1 MKRLLVLMMCVM
13 LAVPAVGMNANAAG
27 TGTISEE
34 IVKTEQQKAD
44 ELAKDNAS
52 VLNKHY
58 EEKQFQD
65 SEKEKADAIM
75 QEASGKLGLKFDS
88 QNGKLSDDESKETEL
103 KTENEVTEYVKKV
116 KAELDECKAKGSN
129 SENNDIET
137 KSSSK
142 DKADKQ
148 ARDEAIFL
156 SNYYSEQ
163 KYTKDEK
170 VEADA
175 IMQEAAEKLGLIF
188 DEKTGKLSDNPDKK
202 TEFEYKSNVI
212 DYVDEIK
219 KKLAECKTSVA
230 EPEAPSTPS
239 VPSEPEEIDVNSNI
253 IIGGKEY
260 DTTIANAGQHCEI
273 AVPLVN
279 LGDTKVTNVVITPA
293 LSSDPTVW
301 PFDIEKTDYS
311 QVCEK
316 LYGED
321 SGKDVLDRKH
331 TFRWTLRTRDDAI
344 TGYTKLTFNVSY
356 NEADGTKGSVALDYY
371 VQVNGVEPEDE
382 NRKLSTPRVIVT
394 GFTTTPEEVYAGDT
408 FKLTLN
414 LKNTSKET
422 AVSNMLFDIQ
432 GTQEGTDA
440 NNTYAA
446 FLPTAGSSTIFVDSI
461 GPNATKSISIELKS
475 KADLAQ
481 KPYVVTV
488 NMEYEDSKANP
499 FSETASVSVPIK
511 QEAKVD
517 LSSIQAMPD
526 AIDVGNEANVMFSIY
541 NVGKTKLYNVNVKF
555 AADSISGGDVFIGN
569 MDPGATGNVDAYLMG
584 QAATMDDG
592 TVKIIIS
599 YEDEEGKEAT
609 IEKTMTLFVNE
620 PFYPD
625 MMEDPMMEGMEEQKS
640 GLPWWGYVI
649 IGVAVV
655 GAAAAAIFVIKKKK
669 KAKKLAQEEMEL
681 IDSLEDNE

>member
-1 MKRLLVLMMCVM
+1 MKRLLILMMCAM
-13 LAVPAVGMNANAAG
+13 LAVPSVGMNVSA
-27 TGTISEE
+27 
-34 IVKTEQQKAD
+34 TETRESDKKNVVYVP
-44 ELAKDNAS
+44 ELLGETKDNAIKKLQES
-52 VLNKHY
+52 GLKEEVHEEYSEKTEGQVFKTDPEAADKVDVGSTIKIYLSKGPKPDGSENNK
-58 EEKQFQD
+58 KLT
-65 SEKEKADAIM
+65 EKEKADIEAEDSAIFINKHYTAPKFNDEEKIKANKVM
-75 QEASGKLGLKFDS
+75 KEAADQLGL
-88 QNGKLSDDESKETEL
+88 EL
-103 KTENEVTEYVKKV
+103 
-116 KAELDECKAKGSN
+116 
-129 SENNDIET
+129 
-137 KSSSK
+137 
-142 DKADKQ
+142 
-148 ARDEAIFL
+148 
-156 SNYYSEQ
+156 
-163 KYTKDEK
+163 
-170 VEADA
+170 
-175 IMQEAAEKLGLIF
+175 
-188 DEKTGKLSDNPDKK
+188 DEKTGKL
-202 TEFEYKSNVI
+202 TTSNVATKFGNKESVAK
-212 DYVDEIK
+212 YVKEIMNE
-219 KKLAECKTSVA
+219 LTACKTPVV
-230 EPEAPSTPS
+230 EPEVPSTPS
-239 VPSEPEEIDVNSNI
+239 EPSEPETIAVNSNI

-260 DTTIANAGQHCEI
+260 DTTTANAGQHCEI

-279 LGDTKVTNVVITPA
+279 LGETKVTNVAITPA
-293 LSSDPTVW
+293 LSSDPAVW
-301 PFDIEKTDYS
+301 PFDIERTDYS

-331 TFRWTLRTRDDAI
+331 TFRWTLKTRDDAI

-382 NRKLSTPRVIVT
+382 NGKLSTPRVIVT

-499 FSETASVSVPIK
+499 FTETASVSVPIK

-555 AADSISGGDVFIGN
+555 VADSISGGDVFIGN

-599 YEDEEGKEAT
+599 YEDEEGKEAA

-625 MMEDPMMEGMEEQKS
+625 MMEDPMMEGMEEQRS
-640 GLPWWGYVI
+640 GFPWWGYVI

-655 GAAAAAIFVIKKKK
+655 GGAAAAVLIIRKKK

>member
-1 MKRLLVLMMCVM
+1 MKRLLVLMMCAM
-13 LAVPAVGMNANAAG
+13 LAVPSVGMNVSATENIEQVITDDTDIGKEGPIQAQ
-27 TGTISEE
+27 SEE
-34 IVKTEQQKAD
+34 
-44 ELAKDNAS
+44 N
-52 VLNKHY
+52 
-58 EEKQFQD
+58 
-65 SEKEKADAIM
+65 KEK
-75 QEASGKLGLKFDS
+75 L
-88 QNGKLSDDESKETEL
+88 TE
-103 KTENEVTEYVKKV
+103 
-116 KAELDECKAKGSN
+116 
-129 SENNDIET
+129 
-137 KSSSK
+137 K
-142 DKADKQ
+142 DKAD
-148 ARDEAIFL
+148 AVAEDSAIFI
-156 SNYYSEQ
+156 NKHYTAQ
-163 KYTKDEK
+163 KFTDEEKKTAKD
-170 VEADA
+170 VMA
-175 IMQEAAEKLGLIF
+175 EAAEQLGLKVNETSEKLES
-188 DEKTGKLSDNPDKK
+188 DEAQTKFGSEK
-202 TEFEYKSNVI
+202 
-212 DYVDEIK
+212 YVEQYVKEIMNE
-219 KKLAECKTSVA
+219 LTACKTPVA

-239 VPSEPEEIDVNSNI
+239 EPSEEDDEEIKNNSNI

-260 DTTIANAGQHCEI
+260 DTTTANAGQHCEI

-279 LGDTKVTNVVITPA
+279 LGETKVTNVVITPA

-321 SGKDVLDRKH
+321 SGKDVLERKH

-382 NRKLSTPRVIVT
+382 NGKLSTPRVIVT

-499 FSETASVSVPIK
+499 FTETASVSVPIK

-555 AADSISGGDVFIGN
+555 VADSISGGDVFIGN

-599 YEDEEGKEAT
+599 YEDEEGKEAA

-625 MMEDPMMEGMEEQKS
+625 MMEDPMMEGMEEQRS
-640 GLPWWGYVI
+640 GFPWWGYVI

-655 GAAAAAIFVIKKKK
+655 GGAAAAVLIIRKKK

>member
-1 MKRLLVLMMCVM
+1 MKRLLVLMMCAM
-13 LAVPAVGMNANAAG
+13 LAVPSVGMDVSA
-27 TGTISEE
+27 
-34 IVKTEQQKAD
+34 TE
-44 ELAKDNAS
+44 LT
-52 VLNKHY
+52 
-58 EEKQFQD
+58 
-65 SEKEKADAIM
+65 EKEKANNAADDYAIFINKHYTAQKFDDKETDDAKKIM
-75 QEASGKLGLKFDS
+75 EEAAERLGLNYNSETGKVERNDSIPTEFESEKFVD
-88 QNGKLSDDESKETEL
+88 
-103 KTENEVTEYVKKV
+103 EYVKNV
-116 KAELDECKAKGSN
+116 LNELTA
-129 SENNDIET
+129 
-137 KSSSK
+137 
-142 DKADKQ
+142 
-148 ARDEAIFL
+148 
-156 SNYYSEQ
+156 
-163 KYTKDEK
+163 
-170 VEADA
+170 
-175 IMQEAAEKLGLIF
+175 
-188 DEKTGKLSDNPDKK
+188 
-202 TEFEYKSNVI
+202 
-212 DYVDEIK
+212 
-219 KKLAECKTSVA
+219 CKTPVA

-239 VPSEPEEIDVNSNI
+239 EPSEEDDEEIKNNSNI

-260 DTTIANAGQHCEI
+260 DTTTANAGQHCEI

-279 LGDTKVTNVVITPA
+279 LGETKVTNVVITPA

-321 SGKDVLDRKH
+321 SGKDVLERKH
-331 TFRWTLRTRDDAI
+331 TFRWTLKTRDDAI

-382 NRKLSTPRVIVT
+382 NGKLSTPRVIVT

-499 FSETASVSVPIK
+499 FTETASVSVPIK

-526 AIDVGNEANVMFSIY
+526 TIDVGNEANVMFSIY

-555 AADSISGGDVFIGN
+555 VADSISGGDVFIGN

-599 YEDEEGKEAT
+599 YEDEEGKEAA

-625 MMEDPMMEGMEEQKS
+625 MMEDPMMMEGMEEQRS
-640 GLPWWGYVI
+640 GFPWWGYVI

-655 GAAAAAIFVIKKKK
+655 GGAAAAVLLIKKKK

>member
-1 MKRLLVLMMCVM
+1 MKRLLVLMMCAM
-13 LAVPAVGMNANAAG
+13 LAVPSVGMDVSA
-27 TGTISEE
+27 EE
-34 IVKTEQQKAD
+34 QTAD
-44 ELAKDNAS
+44 QLAMQNIG
-52 VLNKHY
+52 VLNDHVRNNSY
-58 EEKQFQD
+58 TED
-65 SEKEKADAIM
+65 EKAAAISIL
-75 QEASGKLGLKFDS
+75 EKASGKLGLKIES
-88 QNGKLSDDESKETEL
+88 GKLVDDTTKGTDFETTAGVTDFVKSVKEELDACKIPTQLIKTLEKYYKELGYTTDAEKKAADKIMNNAADKLGYSYASGKFTEDLEKNPQLSSATEFSSLETTIKADLDACKTKEPAKETP
-103 KTENEVTEYVKKV
+103 K
-116 KAELDECKAKGSN
+116 
-129 SENNDIET
+129 
-137 KSSSK
+137 
-142 DKADKQ
+142 
-148 ARDEAIFL
+148 
-156 SNYYSEQ
+156 
-163 KYTKDEK
+163 
-170 VEADA
+170 
-175 IMQEAAEKLGLIF
+175 
-188 DEKTGKLSDNPDKK
+188 
-202 TEFEYKSNVI
+202 
-212 DYVDEIK
+212 
-219 KKLAECKTSVA
+219 
-230 EPEAPSTPS
+230 EPEK
-239 VPSEPEEIDVNSNI
+239 IDVNSNI

-260 DTTIANAGQHCEI
+260 DTTTANAGQHCEI

-279 LGDTKVTNVVITPA
+279 LGETKVTNVVITPA

-321 SGKDVLDRKH
+321 SGKDVLERKH

-382 NRKLSTPRVIVT
+382 NGKLSTPRVIVT

-446 FLPTAGSSTIFVDSI
+446 FLPTAGSSTIFVESI

-499 FSETASVSVPIK
+499 FTETASVSVPIK

-555 AADSISGGDVFIGN
+555 VADSISGGDVFIGN

-592 TVKIIIS
+592 TVKIIIG
-599 YEDEEGKEAT
+599 YEDEEGKEAA

-625 MMEDPMMEGMEEQKS
+625 MMEDPMMEGMEEQRS
-640 GLPWWGYVI
+640 GFPWWGYVI

-655 GAAAAAIFVIKKKK
+655 GGAAAAVLIIRKKK

>member
-1 MKRLLVLMMCVM
+1 MKRLLVLMMCAM
-13 LAVPAVGMNANAAG
+13 LAVPGVGMNAFAAE
-27 TGTISEE
+27 TNLLSETEVNVSEE
-34 IVKTEQQKAD
+34 FQK
-44 ELAKDNAS
+44 
-52 VLNKHY
+52 
-58 EEKQFQD
+58 
-65 SEKEKADAIM
+65 
-75 QEASGKLGLKFDS
+75 KL
-88 QNGKLSDDESKETEL
+88 
-103 KTENEVTEYVKKV
+103 
-116 KAELDECKAKGSN
+116 
-129 SENNDIET
+129 
-137 KSSSK
+137 
-142 DKADKQ
+142 
-148 ARDEAIFL
+148 DEAIQEL
-156 SNYYSEQ
+156 VNHYVILNV
-163 KYTKDEK
+163 TKDQKNAADKAMEVAAYQLGYKYEKAANAPEVGKFTQEENPRISESGVEACVKTAVGKLDKATEEK
-170 VEADA
+170 V
-175 IMQEAAEKLGLIF
+175 AE
-188 DEKTGKLSDNPDKK
+188 DTGKK
-202 TEFEYKSNVI
+202 
-212 DYVDEIK
+212 
-219 KKLAECKTSVA
+219 
-230 EPEAPSTPS
+230 
-239 VPSEPEEIDVNSNI
+239 EETIDVNNSTI

-260 DTTIANAGQHCEI
+260 DTTTANAGQHCEI

-279 LGDTKVTNVVITPA
+279 LGKTDVTNVVITPV
-293 LSSDPTVW
+293 LSSDVTVW

-311 QVCEK
+311 QVCEE
-316 LYGED
+316 LEAGSDD
-321 SGKDVLDRKH
+321 SILDRKH
-331 TFRWTLRTRDDAI
+331 TFRWTLKTREDAI

-371 VQVNGVEPEDE
+371 VQVNGVEPKEE
-382 NRKLSTPRVIVT
+382 NGKLSTPRVIVT

-499 FSETASVSVPIK
+499 FTETASVSVPIK

-517 LSSIQAMPD
+517 LSSIQAMPE
-526 AIDVGNEANVMFSIY
+526 AIEVGNEANVMFSIY

-555 AADSISGGDVFIGN
+555 EADSITGGDTFIGN

-609 IEKTMTLFVNE
+609 IEKTMTLYVNE

-625 MMEDPMMEGMEEQKS
+625 MMDDPMMMEGMEEEKA
-640 GLPWWGYVI
+640 GFPWWGYVLI
-649 IGVAVV
+649 
-655 GAAAAAIFVIKKKK
+655 GAAVIGGGAAGLIIFRKKK
-669 KAKKLAQEEMEL
+669 KAKKLAEEELEL
-681 IDSLEDNE
+681 IDGLEDNE